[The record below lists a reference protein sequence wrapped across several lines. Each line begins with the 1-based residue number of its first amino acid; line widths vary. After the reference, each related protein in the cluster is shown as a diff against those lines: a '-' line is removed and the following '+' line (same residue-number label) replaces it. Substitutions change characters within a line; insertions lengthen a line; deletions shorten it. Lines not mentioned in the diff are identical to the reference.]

1 MSLKGYPFGFLASV
15 IIAIA
20 TIEILDIPFNLR
32 INIAFI
38 LATITFFL
46 FNVMMESSDRT
57 FQFNFSTKLEVL
69 AVAVSFAVTSIL
81 LIGVPALGSELQYIP
96 WNYVP
101 VNSAFRSIVTFLFES
116 IFPGYIVLRVI
127 DKDRRISGWTLVIFS
142 LVISIL
148 FISLLGLALVIFHLP
163 LNELGPYLFIIV
175 NTILMISYILTAF
188 KRDYFH
194 EKKIV
199 AFNRIQLYENL
210 ALISM
215 IILQVVFCCSLL
227 ALNFPLPPYD
237 EWKRHGYS
245 AYFSRG
251 LFPSILYPWFLH
263 VYFAFTYA
271 LSGIPSINTHQVLLS
286 ITVMPIIAFYAILKS
301 FFKKRHRKIPIL
313 ATFFGYFG
321 GFGWICFL
329 LLRQQGFSLYSA
341 LWEASQKTYT
351 IAFTPV
357 FYLAPYTS
365 PAQFAGLV
373 SFLLLIYLSFNQE
386 LSGWLRGF
394 LSFVVV
400 TYGYL
405 GHIVEIPIFL
415 LLLLTSIFIFE
426 RKLCAR
432 FKTVGISTLLSLLMT
447 PLIEVFAQKGV
458 QIYIGW
464 HWYASIFLSI
474 LSVLAAY
481 FKGRSRRPMSLK
493 SFASSIFYREV
504 PKKAVLLSLVYV
516 YFLSFIVWGSIR
528 NVFEVTST
536 FARANVFWSLFG
548 LGVPSASFVPWYIY
562 PLQLG
567 FLGFLCIVAF
577 VYILAKKKNAKD
589 LEFFIVIVLFALIL
603 GRGTRLLPVY
613 WEERFLTQLWVGLTV
628 LAAFI
633 FIKFVAYI
641 RSCKIG
647 GKRKKMFIALMLSS
661 VIICGAADS
670 LLYVEYLTHG
680 YAAPGFKLSEN
691 ELEALTS
698 LRNDY
703 VPDASVLT
711 MTQISRLALL
721 GFGGVG
727 GDEQT
732 LSPCGYEPYVSEYFS
747 PKHPETVFYT
757 LRNTSVLY
765 AFLAKRDVDVLPRY
779 TNSFMANYLVPYLP
793 ILVENDEA
801 TIYKVPTFNPPT
813 YSAKDAVILPQFFY
827 SDPKYPLRYEVG
839 WKDDSFTSGWCTNEN
854 TTFSSDGDIAV
865 VKTGFSIVNHDF
877 YRSINISVNACPYV
891 AIRWKTESSDL
902 YLYLESE
909 QNTSR
914 YIYLGSSEEWTT
926 TYIDLYNHYADETK
940 SYTGLNEN
948 ETLSLMRLRTLGENT
963 QYYIDYIA
971 FTRFDPN
978 FMKNLALEMIASSA
992 ASYSLY
998 IDSDKNCLD
1007 KQSIV
1012 LVWDPNETNDSYR
1025 LLNGIS
1031 DWVEAGGNL
1040 TVFNT
1045 FGLGSFALN
1054 LSLATDE
1061 KAVIVDGIS
1070 GPGGSFSIPQIA
1082 VYNLHSTDERVTTIG
1097 FFTQNSNVVGGL
1109 AFRKKMGDGQITYVD
1124 INLYLTALQQY
1135 DISKRKALFEKLEF
1149 IPKALGIFD
1158 RETSD
1163 LQIKPNQGL
1172 DFAHGEVEMEGKV
1185 CFQSNFLLPVYPKVL
1200 HVESLEAF
1208 NASGRIRFE
1217 NVDVEDIDFLG
1228 SVDVTISAFNCKLNS
1243 VGYGG
1248 YVEVALKGDINVSMV
1263 ASKDSYVLL
1272 SIRSNSSKL
1281 ICGEVVNL
1289 KTSSPTPIKLLL
1301 HHPNV
1306 FVRGLTYFA
1315 KSLIHSRPYVR
1326 ISDFFPMSI
1335 QGDVSF
1341 RIEYSDVIIILKNFQ
1356 YNGRVEVFYPEWAKI
1371 RWNEMNIPWNEV
1383 LFSWQHIALIVLI
1396 GIVTITMI
1404 FRKIRRRLRRI

>member
-1 MSLKGYPFGFLASV
+1 MSLNGYPFGFLASV
-15 IIAIA
+15 IVAIA
-20 TIEILDIPFNLR
+20 TIEILEIPFNLR
-32 INIAFI
+32 ISIAFI
-38 LATITFFL
+38 LAIITFFL

-57 FQFNFSTKLEVL
+57 FQFNFSTKLEML
-69 AVAVSFAVTSIL
+69 AIAVSFVVTSIL
-81 LIGVPALGSELQYIP
+81 ILGVPAFGSDLQFIP
-96 WNYVP
+96 WNDVL
-101 VNSAFRSIVTFLFES
+101 VNSVFRLIVTFLFES
-116 IFPGYIVLRVI
+116 ILPGYIVLRII
-127 DKDRRISGWTLVIFS
+127 DKDHRISGWTLVIFS

-148 FISLLGLALVIFHLP
+148 FISFLGFAPVFFHFP
-163 LNELGPYLFIIV
+163 LNELGPHLFIIF
-175 NTILMISYILTAF
+175 TAILMIFYILTAF
-188 KRDYFH
+188 KRNYFH

-199 AFNRIQLYENL
+199 AFDRIQLYENL

-215 IILQVVFCCSLL
+215 IVLQVVFCCSLL

-251 LFPSILYPWFLH
+251 LFPSIVYPWFLY

-286 ITVMPIIAFYAILKS
+286 ISVMPIIAFYVVLKS
-301 FFKKRHRKIPIL
+301 FFKKSHRKIPIL

-321 GFGWICFL
+321 GFGWIYFL
-329 LLRQQGFSLYSA
+329 LLRQQGFSLYNA
-341 LWEASQKTYT
+341 LSEASQKTYT
-351 IAFTPV
+351 IGFTPV
-357 FYLAPYTS
+357 FYLAPYT
-365 PAQFAGLV
+365 ATAEFAGVV

-405 GHIVEIPIFL
+405 GHIVDIPIFL
-415 LLLLTSIFIFE
+415 LLLLVSIFVFE
-426 RKLCAR
+426 RKLCAQ
-432 FKTVGISTLLSLLMT
+432 FKTVGISTLLSLLVM
-447 PLIEVFAQKGV
+447 PLIEVSAQKGV
-458 QIYIGW
+458 RIYIGW
-464 HWYASIFLSI
+464 HWYASMFLSI

-504 PKKAVLLSLVYV
+504 PRKAVLLSLVYV
-516 YFLSFIVWGSIR
+516 YFLSFIVWGSIK
-528 NVFEVTST
+528 NVFEAT
-536 FARANVFWSLFG
+536 FTATRANVFWSLFG
-548 LGVPSASFVPWYIY
+548 LGVSSASFVPWYIY

-577 VYILAKKKNAKD
+577 VYILAKKKAKD
-589 LEFFIVIVLFALIL
+589 LGFFIVIILFTLIL

-647 GKRKKMFIALMLSS
+647 EKRKKMLIALILSS
-661 VIICGAADS
+661 VIICGTADS
-670 LLYVEYLTHG
+670 LLYVEYLTLG
-680 YAAPGFKLSEN
+680 YAAPGFKVSEN

-703 VPDASVLT
+703 VPESSVLT
-711 MTQISRLALL
+711 LTEMSRLALL

-727 GDEQT
+727 GDEQA

-747 PKHPETVFYT
+747 PTHPETVFYT
-757 LRNTSVLY
+757 LRNTSVAY
-765 AFLAKRDVDVLPRY
+765 VFMIKRDVDILPRY

-801 TIYKVPTFNPPT
+801 TVYKVPTFNPPT
-813 YSAKDAVILPQFFY
+813 YPAKDAVILPQFFY

-839 WKDDSFTSGWCTNEN
+839 WKDDNFTSGWFTSEN
-854 TTFSSDGDIAV
+854 TTFSSDGDIAAI
-865 VKTGFSIVNHDF
+865 KTDSLTVNYDF
-877 YRSINISVNACPYV
+877 YRSININANASPYV
-891 AIRWKTESSDL
+891 VIRWKTESSDL

-909 QNTSR
+909 QNTSHC
-914 YIYLGSSEEWTT
+914 ILLGSSKEWTT

-940 SYTGLNEN
+940 SYTGFNEN
-948 ETLSLMRLRTLGENT
+948 ETLSQIRLRTLGENT
-963 QYYIDYIA
+963 QYYVDYIA
-971 FTRFDPN
+971 FTQFDPN
-978 FMKNLALEMIASSA
+978 FMKNLVLEMIASSA
-992 ASYSLY
+992 ANYSFY
-998 IDSDKNCLD
+998 IDSDKNFFNN
-1007 KQSIV
+1007 QSIV

-1025 LLNGIS
+1025 LLNGIYN
-1031 DWVEAGGNL
+1031 WVEAGGNL

-1061 KAVIVDGIS
+1061 KAVLVNGIS
-1070 GPGGSFSIPQIA
+1070 GPGGSFSIPQIS
-1082 VYNLHSTDERVTTIG
+1082 VCNLHSTDEEVTTIG
-1097 FFTQNSNVVGGL
+1097 NFTQNSNVVGGL
-1109 AFRKKMGDGQITYVD
+1109 AFRKKIGNGQITYVN
-1124 INLYLTALQQY
+1124 INPYLTALQQY

-1149 IPKALGIFD
+1149 IPKALSTFD
-1158 RETSD
+1158 KVTSD

-1172 DFAHGEVEMEGKV
+1172 DFAYGEVEMDGEV
-1185 CFQSNFLLPVYPKVL
+1185 SFQSNFLLPVDPKVL

-1208 NASGRIRFE
+1208 NASNGIRFE
-1217 NVDVEDIDFLG
+1217 NVDIEDIDFLG
-1228 SVDVTISAFNCKLNS
+1228 SVDVTISALNCKLNS

-1248 YVEVALKGDINVSMV
+1248 YVEIALEGDVNVSMI
-1263 ASKDSYVLL
+1263 ALKDSYASLT
-1272 SIRSNSSKL
+1272 IRSNSSKL
-1281 ICGEVVNL
+1281 ICGEVVSL
-1289 KTSSPTPIKLLL
+1289 TISSPTPIKLLL

-1315 KSLIHSRPYVR
+1315 KSLIHSRPFVR

-1335 QGDVSF
+1335 QGDASF
-1341 RIEYSDVIIILKNFQ
+1341 RIEYSDVIIILTNFQ
-1356 YNGRVEVFYPEWAKI
+1356 YSGKVEVFYPEWAKI

-1396 GIVTITMI
+1396 SAITITI
-1404 FRKIRRRLRRI
+1404 NFRKTKRRLKGI